1 MYRYFFIAKNNIKKQ
16 KSDMITFFILAMFA
30 ALLIFISAS
39 FMLGA
44 GRVYDTNKENI
55 NYADILVMV
64 EDFDPLVAKTEEV
77 LKGNIYLKNCEE
89 QRFLKAF
96 GAKYR
101 KFNEKDWN
109 EHPLDFY
116 NIEDDYKIQTKSL
129 KLDKLEENE
138 IVVPASFKTSYSL
151 GDTIQIEIGDY
162 DYDLK
167 VAGFNEDNIYCSP
180 MNMGVYK
187 TYVSEQ
193 MYEKIYFENPQKVTK
208 CLYLVSQ
215 LTDTAKKKNVDPND
229 ISDEILEA
237 SSKWDNDFTEAFP
250 DMVMEISIITEP
262 LIKTSSLILPLIFA
276 ALILLFAIII
286 MVIAIVIINFSVK
299 NFIIT
304 NMKNTAIME
313 ATGYTV
319 KELVM
324 ILLCQLLLVAGTGSV
339 IGTIIGAMLID
350 KLGVLI
356 LVTLGLSW
364 NQPIYWECIGG
375 VIVGICLIVAI
386 LTVALGKEYSKTS
399 VLDALRGGI
408 NTHNFKKNHFPF
420 DKSSMPI
427 SVTMALKETFG
438 KFKSQIGIIFIMM
451 ILTIASMIAFG
462 IADNYGNDDGLLEL
476 SGIDEY
482 DAYCNNGDDTMFNN
496 IISMPCV
503 DHAYKETSLAY
514 KVYGKNNMMTPN
526 IRTVSDTSMIKGGCV
541 TEGRW
546 PQNPNE
552 VAFGSAAAD
561 RLGLNVG
568 DVVKVKNDTVEET
581 YIVSGIYQC
590 FQNMGLTGMMT
601 MEGAQKLAEIPK
613 STAINIFF
621 KKGVSYEQFEKEIKS
636 LYPDVDIY
644 DYNVAVHQ
652 TVGMITIGMKGL
664 AFFVA
669 VLICVIVAFVESL
682 IVRTNINKQWR
693 NLGVS
698 KALGFTSGELI
709 RQVMLSNMPSI
720 LIGIIIGLSV
730 SQFAGSRLFKTAFM
744 IFGFRKVVFNLEP
757 IQYVLTAII
766 IIGVALATSAFVGR
780 RIKSLEPVKMIM
792 EE

>member
-30 ALLIFISAS
+30 ALLIYISVS

-44 GRVYDTNKENI
+44 GRVYDTNKANI
-55 NYADILVMV
+55 NAADILVMV
-64 EDFDPLVAKTEEV
+64 EDFDPLIAKTEEV
-77 LKGNIYLKNCEE
+77 IKGNIYLKNCEE

-109 EHPLDFY
+109 EHPLDFF
-116 NIEDDYKIQTKSL
+116 NIEDNYKMQTKSL

-138 IVVPASFKTSYSL
+138 IVIPASFMTSYSL

-187 TYVSEQ
+187 TYVSEK
-193 MYEKIYFENPQKVTK
+193 MYEKIYFENSAKVTK
-208 CLYLVSQ
+208 CVYLASQ
-215 LTDTAKKKNVDPND
+215 LTDTAQKKKVDPND

-237 SSKWDNDFTEAFP
+237 SSKWDNDFLEAFP
-250 DMVMEISIITEP
+250 DKVMEIDLIPEP
-262 LIKTSSLILPLIFA
+262 MMKTASLILPLIFA

-319 KELVM
+319 KELIM

-364 NQPIYWECIGG
+364 NQPIYWECFGG
-375 VIVGICLIVAI
+375 VILGICLIVAI
-386 LTVALGKEYSKTS
+386 LTVVLGNEYSKTS

-451 ILTIASMIAFG
+451 ILTIASVIAFG

-482 DAYCNNGDDTMFNN
+482 DAYCSGDDTMFNN
-496 IISMPCV
+496 IVSMPCV
-503 DHAYKETSLAY
+503 DHAYKDTIYAF
-514 KVYGKNNMMTPN
+514 KVYGKNNIMTPN

-552 VAFGSAAAD
+552 IAFGSAAAD
-561 RLGLNVG
+561 RLGVNVG
-568 DVVKVKNDTVEET
+568 DVVKVKNNMVEES
-581 YIVSGIYQC
+581 YIVSGVYQC

-601 MEGAQKLAEIPK
+601 MEGAQKLTTVPT
-613 STAINIFF
+613 SVSINIFF
-621 KKGVSYEQFEKEIKS
+621 KKGVSYEQFEKEFKS
-636 LYPDVDIY
+636 LYPDVDVY
-644 DYNVAVHQ
+644 DYYVSVHQ

-669 VLICVIVAFVESL
+669 VLTCLIVAFVESL

-709 RQVMLSNMPSI
+709 RQVMLSNIPSI

-730 SQFAGSRLFKTAFM
+730 SQFAGSKLFKSAFM
-744 IFGFRKVVFNLEP
+744 IFGFRKVAFDLEP
-757 IQYVLTAII
+757 MQYILTAII
-766 IIGVALATSAFVGR
+766 IIGVALVTGAMVGR
-780 RIKSLEPVKMIM
+780 KIKELEPVKMIM